1 MVEYLISLK
10 INLGTVDLR
19 QKTLSHWARQNSR
32 GQILELLA
40 SNGAPQLTDSTQR
53 KVKEEKKTIAV
64 PR

>member
-19 QKTLSHWARQNSR
+19 QKTLSHWARQYSR

-40 SNGAPQLTDSTQR
+40 QNGAPQLTDTNR
-53 KVKEEKKTIAV
+53 KATTE
-64 PR
+64 